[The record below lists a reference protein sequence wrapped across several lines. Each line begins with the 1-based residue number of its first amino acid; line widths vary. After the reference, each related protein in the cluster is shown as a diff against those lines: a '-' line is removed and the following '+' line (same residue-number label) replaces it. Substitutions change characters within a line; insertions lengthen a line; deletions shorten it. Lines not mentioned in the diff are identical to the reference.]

1 MLDTKKGLLRGVK
14 MGFCRWWN
22 VAVQQRAAKKL
33 LRALDV
39 CETML
44 CTSTAPCITVN
55 LTTKMQSNHSN

>member
-22 VAVQQRAAKKL
+22 VAVEQRAAKKL

-39 CETML
+39 CD
-44 CTSTAPCITVN
+44 S
-55 LTTKMQSNHSN
+55 